1 MTYWVAL
8 FPTEYGD
15 RQPHMKLKVLLFV
28 MMRSLV
34 TVVGECMRKLEE
46 LNHRMAWVEKDH
58 KGHLV
63 STPCY
68 VQGR

>member
-1 MTYWVAL
+1 
-8 FPTEYGD
+8 
-15 RQPHMKLKVLLFV
+15 MKLKVLLFV

-46 LNHRMAWVEKDH
+46 LNHRMAWVEKDR

-68 VQGR
+68 VQGHQPPDQAVQSHIQPGF